1 MLCKVAHCCHMH
13 WNAQTSPSTHVAS
26 LCHAVLVCCATLMQ
40 LDTSA
45 AALLPHL
52 NRDDI
57 EAAANGP
64 KQQQQQHM
72 QRRGGMRISRTGSL
86 GPASGAI
93 AAAAAAA
100 AALAATGEGR
110 GAAGSLNS
118 HRGTTTEKE
127 ADAAKL
133 LHHKT
138 VIHFNTIDRLVG
150 NLCALCCFLCC
161 SAKGQ

>member
-1 MLCKVAHCCHMH
+1 MFCKVAHCCRMH

-100 AALAATGEGR
+100 ALAATGEGR

-138 VIHFNTIDRLVG
+138 VIHFNTIDRSVG